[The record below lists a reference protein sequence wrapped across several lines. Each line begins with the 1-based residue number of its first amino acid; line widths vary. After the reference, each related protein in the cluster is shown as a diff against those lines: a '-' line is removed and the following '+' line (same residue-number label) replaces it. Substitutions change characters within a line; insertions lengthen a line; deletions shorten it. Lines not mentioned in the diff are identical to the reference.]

1 MKKKFLPLFA
11 VIAVVCSMMLVSC
24 HKSNAKLIE
33 DYRDVTENIIEV
45 STKGDFDKLESLLE
59 ESMKISE
66 ELNER
71 ELTAEERAEIVRID
85 NEALSKISSKAFKV
99 INKFAGEDVID
110 NAFKVINK
118 LAGKDAIDNEDDYSF
133 SDDDDDEWF

>member
-85 NEALSKISSKAFKV
+85 NEALSKISSKAFK
-99 INKFAGEDVID
+99 IL
-110 NAFKVINK
+110 NK
-118 LAGKDAIDNEDDYSF
+118 LAGEDAIDDENDYGF
-133 SDDDDDEWF
+133 GNDDDDEWF